1 MERIPQP
8 NEIYQHFK
16 GNLYRVVTLAKHAD
30 TGERMVIY
38 QALYGDFEIWARP
51 LREFTGRVDER
62 KHPEAA
68 GRQRFTLLP
77 QIMGQDGLK
86 PPAAGK
92 PEQAAPAGEEPS
104 QSPSAGG
111 NPALAREQMPAA
123 SDLPE
128 DAAGRDLTAAGTE
141 EASGLAV
148 PPSGPAAPPSDEEEP
163 ALDPMLMAFLD
174 ADSYEEKLAIFTDMR
189 GRITDDMLTTMA
201 VALDIDLKEGELME
215 RYEELKNC
223 IVMLEKYECNRLR

>member
-1 MERIPQP
+1 MEKIPQP

-86 PPAAGK
+86 PPAGEKPEQSPLAAGKPEQSVPAGEK
-92 PEQAAPAGEEPS
+92 PEQAAPA
-104 QSPSAGG
+104 
-111 NPALAREQMPAA
+111 
-123 SDLPE
+123 
-128 DAAGRDLTAAGTE
+128 AGRDLSAAGAE
-141 EASGLAV
+141 EA
-148 PPSGPAAPPSDEEEP
+148 SGPAAPSSDEEEP

-189 GRITDDMLTTMA
+189 GRVTDDMLTTMA

-223 IVMLEKYECNRLR
+223 IVMLEKYECTRLR

>member
-30 TGERMVIY
+30 TGERMVVY

-77 QIMGQDGLK
+77 QIMGQDGL
-86 PPAAGK
+86 
-92 PEQAAPAGEEPS
+92 
-104 QSPSAGG
+104 
-111 NPALAREQMPAA
+111 NPPAA

-128 DAAGRDLTAAGTE
+128 DAAGRALSAAGAE
-141 EASGLAV
+141 EA
-148 PPSGPAAPPSDEEEP
+148 SGPAAPPSGEEEP

-201 VALDIDLKEGELME
+201 VALDIDLKEGKLME

-223 IVMLEKYECNRLR
+223 IVMLEKYECTRLR